1 MKKVH
6 LLTTFGAALLLSVS
20 VSAKEGIIQ
29 CANLIY
35 GGSHTSRC
43 FSDEFLSE
51 VQRKTTITTERRFK
65 AVKLDSE
72 ELFKFPFVII
82 TGEEDFIL
90 STKERAN
97 LKSYLEKGGFLLAS
111 SGCSSKKFG
120 DAFVREMRSTLPDQK
135 LTDIPKDHAVFSTV
149 NKITEANLSKSS
161 GTATLKGL
169 EMNGKL
175 AVIFSPHGLNDTS
188 HTEGCCC
195 CGGNEISNAMLI
207 NMNIFVY
214 ALIY

>member
-1 MKKVH
+1 M
-6 LLTTFGAALLLSVS
+6 
-20 VSAKEGIIQ
+20 
-29 CANLIY
+29 
-35 GGSHTSRC
+35 
-43 FSDEFLSE
+43 
-51 VQRKTTITTERRFK
+51 
-65 AVKLDSE
+65 
-72 ELFKFPFVII
+72 

-90 STKERAN
+90 SAKERTN

-120 DAFVREMRSTLPDQK
+120 DAFEREMRSTLPDQK
-135 LTDIPKDHAVFSTV
+135 LTDIAMDHAVFSTV

-188 HTEGCCC
+188 HSEGCCC
-195 CGGNEISNAMLI
+195 CGGNEIANAMLI